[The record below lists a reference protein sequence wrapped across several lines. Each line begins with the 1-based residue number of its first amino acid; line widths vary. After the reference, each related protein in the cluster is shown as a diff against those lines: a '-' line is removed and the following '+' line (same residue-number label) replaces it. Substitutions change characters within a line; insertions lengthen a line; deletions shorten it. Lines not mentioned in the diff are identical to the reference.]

1 MHADRQLQ
9 IILRTNKNID
19 DYEIGRLLHEL
30 SMPIEHLM
38 RFNNWRIKPKED
50 SNLNINQIRNI
61 SLRVEFERTHEW
73 ELVLSLGLIGGGYL
87 AKSFCEELGKQLAQ
101 MLIDYI
107 FQKQKIYIFPS
118 EGCKTP
124 LLIFEQGKESPTTT
138 KVAEAL
144 GVSQMANV
152 TKIEIFRLI
161 QIGKRPAG

>member
-1 MHADRQLQ
+1 MHADRQLN
-9 IILRTNKNID
+9 IIIRTNRNID

-38 RFNNWRIKPKED
+38 RINNWGINSKED
-50 SNLNINQIRNI
+50 DRLIINQIRNI

-73 ELVLSLGLIGGGYL
+73 ELILSLGLIGSGYL

-101 MLIDYI
+101 MLINYI
-107 FQKQKIYIFPS
+107 FQKQKVHIFPS
-118 EGCKTP
+118 EECNTP
-124 LLIFEQGKESPTTT
+124 LFIFGQDKELPATI

-161 QIGKRPAG
+161 QIG